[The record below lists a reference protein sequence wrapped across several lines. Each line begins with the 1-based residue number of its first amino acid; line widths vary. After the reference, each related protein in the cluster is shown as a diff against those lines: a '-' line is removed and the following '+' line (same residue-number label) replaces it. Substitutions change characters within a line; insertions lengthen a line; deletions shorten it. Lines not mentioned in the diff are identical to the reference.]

1 MAMNYASKTKSNLID
16 ILNDRDKEALDLM
29 SIINNYQSDYDK
41 LKQQLKVLIYLLLLV
56 FTVGVLF

>member
-1 MAMNYASKTKSNLID
+1 MNYTSKTKSNLID

-41 LKQQLKVLIYLLLLV
+41 LKQQLKVLVYLLLLV

>member
-41 LKQQLKVLIYLLLLV
+41 LKQQLKVLVYLLFIV
-56 FTVGVLF
+56 FTIGVLF

>member
-1 MAMNYASKTKSNLID
+1 MNYTSKTKSNLID

>member
-1 MAMNYASKTKSNLID
+1 MNYASKTKSNLID

-41 LKQQLKVLIYLLLLV
+41 LKQQLKVLVYLLLLAI
-56 FTVGVLF
+56 TVGVLF

>member
-1 MAMNYASKTKSNLID
+1 MNYASKTKSNLID

-41 LKQQLKVLIYLLLLV
+41 LKQQLKVLVYLLLLV

>member
-1 MAMNYASKTKSNLID
+1 MNYTSKTKSNLID

-29 SIINNYQSDYDK
+29 SIINNYKSDYDK
-41 LKQQLKVLIYLLLLV
+41 LKQQLKVLVYLLLLV